1 MIAAASPAPQGRA
14 LLLVDVF
21 SHFRFED
28 GPPLAEALLGVAPTI
43 GALAS
48 MCRRRREPVIFCN
61 DNFQR
66 WHDSWRELLAYTARE
81 GLPPA
86 SRLIDML
93 YPEDDDIVL
102 LKSRHSAFY
111 HTQLVPLLEHLGI
124 QELCIAGAATDACV
138 LCTAIDAHV
147 RGYRVTIASDAVA
160 SASGERQQR
169 ALAQMGDSLGLR
181 IARGETWLA
190 AAEAAD

>member
-1 MIAAASPAPQGRA
+1 MIPAVSPTPKGRA

-28 GPPLAEALLGVAPTI
+28 GRALAQAQLEVAPTI

-48 MCRRRREPVIFCN
+48 MCRKRGEPVIFCN

-66 WHDSWRELLAYTARE
+66 WHESWHELLAYTARE

-86 SRLIDML
+86 SRLMDAL

-111 HTQLVPLLEHLGI
+111 HTQLVPLLEYLGI
-124 QELCIAGAATDACV
+124 QELCIGGAATDACV

-147 RGYRVTIASDAVA
+147 RGYRVVVASDAVA
-160 SASGERQQR
+160 SATPDRHQR
-169 ALAQMGDSLGLR
+169 ALAQMADSLGLCVTH
-181 IARGETWLA
+181 GEAWLA
-190 AAEAAD
+190 KAGDA

>member
-1 MIAAASPAPQGRA
+1 MIAAASPAPHGRA

-28 GPPLAEALLGVAPTI
+28 GPQLAEAQLGVASTI
-43 GALAS
+43 GALAA
-48 MCRRRREPVIFCN
+48 MCRRRGEPVIFCN

-66 WHDSWRELLAYTARE
+66 WHESWRELLAYIARE

-93 YPEDDDIVL
+93 YPEEGDIVL

-160 SASGERQQR
+160 SASHERQER
-169 ALAQMGDSLGLR
+169 ALAQMSDSMGLR

-190 AAEAAD
+190 CAGND

>member
-1 MIAAASPAPQGRA
+1 MQQISMAMVPNVLKYVA
-14 LLLVDVF
+14 
-21 SHFRFED
+21 
-28 GPPLAEALLGVAPTI
+28 LAE
-43 GALAS
+43 
-48 MCRRRREPVIFCN
+48 REPVIFCN
-61 DNFQR
+61 DDFQS

-190 AAEAAD
+190 AAEAD